1 MNMLNLSIAVTAAAV
16 LVLLIKL
23 LFGNQITP
31 RGHMRLWLLVA
42 VSFIFSPIA
51 EFMPESGLAVR
62 NWLPQS
68 ESTVET
74 VWVEPYEDL
83 NARGFAI
90 EEQGNYYIVQKDH
103 LSLRVPFSDK
113 TLDAEFAATTSRAKL
128 ENWLWFAGAAA
139 VSLWLLLGSRKQ
151 KRKLKALP
159 DGRDAALLAELEAVK
174 VLVGVDNKVRI
185 RIKEGAETTF
195 LTRMRGQYVI
205 ALESGFDAAERR
217 QVLLHELTH
226 LKHGDLG
233 GNQLAAL
240 ILAICWW
247 NPVIWLAFRR
257 FRRDMEIYCDYD
269 AARLS
274 GDKKAY
280 AATLVKAAA
289 GTERFVLGT
298 TSFIGG
304 EREVSV
310 RVKALAAFKK
320 PKTWIAAAAV
330 LALVIGCVCFV
341 LNPVGQNT
349 QANRA
354 ALAEAY
360 DKLLAVNSAEA
371 QRTTNLSYGIL
382 SGARTRETAHL
393 QQTESP
399 LCILGTKTLE
409 ELGAEDAAQA
419 GTDYT
424 FAYYRTGTR
433 GGAVRTYIRR
443 VDSTLGQGWID
454 YGSQTLRGE
463 TIASGYDGEPS
474 SYGQDDLLGN
484 LRQCLKA
491 AAESDR
497 ITRKGNAYQVTMPQD
512 WQLFCAIA
520 ANQGLGSVLSTSGI
534 ELSDLWNEAPNERDA
549 LYQSVGFT
557 MEMDEETMLPRSYTL
572 DFTRTCEL
580 IRERIEAEYDSL
592 GAAVVRVDITSYDAF
607 TEPDYS
613 AFGGEKAFREMLAAA
628 KSPEAM
634 QAEQSR
640 SKADDPSRAKG

>member
-128 ENWLWFAGAAA
+128 ENWLWFAGA
-139 VSLWLLLGSRKQ
+139 VLTGIWMLTGNCRQ

-159 DGRDAALLAELEAVK
+159 DSRDAALLAELEAVK
-174 VLVGVDNKVRI
+174 VLVGVNDKVRI
-185 RIKEGAETTF
+185 CIKEGVETTF

-233 GNQLAAL
+233 GNQSAAL

-247 NPVIWLAFRR
+247 NPVIWMAFRR

-304 EREVSV
+304 EKEASA

-360 DKLLAVNSAEA
+360 DKLLNVNSAEA
-371 QRTTNLSYGIL
+371 QRTTNLSYGVL

-454 YGSQTLRGE
+454 YGSKTLRGE

-520 ANQGLGSVLSTSGI
+520 ANQGLGSVLSASGI

-557 MEMDEETMLPRSYTL
+557 LEMDEETMLPRSYTL
-572 DFTRTCEL
+572 DFTKTCEL

-607 TEPDYS
+607 SEPDYS

-640 SKADDPSRAKG
+640 SKAGDPSQAKR

>member
-51 EFMPESGLAVR
+51 EFMPESSLAVR

-128 ENWLWFAGAAA
+128 ENWVWLAGAAA

-304 EREVSV
+304 EKEVSA

-371 QRTTNLSYGIL
+371 QRTTNLSYGVL

-433 GGAVRTYIRR
+433 GGAVRTYIRS

-520 ANQGLGSVLSTSGI
+520 ANQGLGSVLSASGI

>member
-51 EFMPESGLAVR
+51 EFMPESSLAVR

-371 QRTTNLSYGIL
+371 QRTTNLSYGVL

-409 ELGAEDAAQA
+409 DLGAEDAAQA

-520 ANQGLGSVLSTSGI
+520 ANQGLGSVLSASGI

>member
-280 AATLVKAAA
+280 ATTLVKAAA

-304 EREVSV
+304 EKEVSA

-360 DKLLAVNSAEA
+360 DKLLVVNSAEA

-399 LCILGTKTLE
+399 LCILGTRTLE

-424 FAYYRTGTR
+424 FAYYLTGTR

-443 VDSTLGQGWID
+443 VDSTLGRGWID
-454 YGSQTLRGE
+454 VGSQTLRAE
-463 TIASGYDGEPS
+463 TIASGYDKEPS

-491 AAESDR
+491 AAESDH

-520 ANQGLGSVLSTSGI
+520 ANQGLGSVLSASGI

-592 GAAVVRVDITSYDAF
+592 GAAVVRVDITSYDAIS
-607 TEPDYS
+607 EPDYS

-628 KSPEAM
+628 KSPYLA
-634 QAEQSR
+634 QAE
-640 SKADDPSRAKG
+640 PE

>member
-51 EFMPESGLAVR
+51 EFMPESSLAVR

-74 VWVEPYEDL
+74 VWVDPYEDL

-128 ENWLWFAGAAA
+128 ENWLWLAGM
-139 VSLWLLLGSRKQ
+139 VLTGIWMLTGNCIQ

-159 DGRDAALLAELEAVK
+159 DSRDAALLTELEAVK
-174 VLVGVDNKVRI
+174 VLVGVNDKVRI
-185 RIKEGAETTF
+185 CIKEGVETTF

-233 GNQLAAL
+233 GNQSAAL

-280 AATLVKAAA
+280 ATTLVKAAA

-304 EREVSV
+304 EKEVSV

-330 LALVIGCVCFV
+330 LALVIGCVCFA

-371 QRTTNLSYGIL
+371 QRTTNLSYGVL

-454 YGSQTLRGE
+454 YGSRTLRGE

-520 ANQGLGSVLSTSGI
+520 ANQGLGSVLSASGI

-557 MEMDEETMLPRSYTL
+557 MEMGEETMLPRSYTL

-580 IRERIEAEYDSL
+580 IWERIEAEYDSL

-640 SKADDPSRAKG
+640 SKADDPSQAKG

>member
-51 EFMPESGLAVR
+51 EFMPESGFAVR

-90 EEQGNYYIVQKDH
+90 EEQGNYYAVQKDH

-128 ENWLWFAGAAA
+128 ENWLWFAGA
-139 VSLWLLLGSRKQ
+139 VLTGIWMLTGNCRQ

-159 DGRDAALLAELEAVK
+159 DSRDAALLAELEAVK
-174 VLVGVDNKVRI
+174 VLVGVNDKVRI
-185 RIKEGAETTF
+185 CITEGVETTF

-233 GNQLAAL
+233 GNQSAAL

-247 NPVIWLAFRR
+247 NPVIWMAFRR

-304 EREVSV
+304 EKEASA

-360 DKLLAVNSAEA
+360 DKLLNVNSAEA
-371 QRTTNLSYGIL
+371 QRTTNLSYGVL

-454 YGSQTLRGE
+454 YGSRTLRGE

-497 ITRKGNAYQVTMPQD
+497 ITHKGNAYQVTMPQD

-520 ANQGLGSVLSTSGI
+520 ANQGLGSVLSASGI

-640 SKADDPSRAKG
+640 SKADDPSQAKR

>member
-51 EFMPESGLAVR
+51 EFMPESSLAVR

-68 ESTVET
+68 ETTVET

-90 EEQGNYYIVQKDH
+90 EEQGNYYAVQKDH
-103 LSLRVPFSDK
+103 LSLRVPFSGK

-128 ENWLWFAGAAA
+128 ENWVWLAGAAA

-159 DGRDAALLAELEAVK
+159 DSRDAALLAELEAVK
-174 VLVGVDNKVRI
+174 VLVGVNDKVRI
-185 RIKEGAETTF
+185 CIKEGVETTF

-233 GNQLAAL
+233 GNQSAAL

-257 FRRDMEIYCDYD
+257 FRRDMEVYCDYD

-280 AATLVKAAA
+280 ATTLVKAAA

-304 EREVSV
+304 EKEVSV

-360 DKLLAVNSAEA
+360 DKLLAVNSVEA

-399 LCILGTKTLE
+399 LCILGTRTLE

-419 GTDYT
+419 DTDYT
-424 FAYYRTGTR
+424 FTYYLTGTR
-433 GGAVRTYIRR
+433 GGAVRNYIRR

-454 YGSQTLRGE
+454 FGSQTLRGE
-463 TIASGYDGEPS
+463 TIASGYDKEPS

-520 ANQGLGSVLSTSGI
+520 ANQGLGSVLSASGI

-572 DFTRTCEL
+572 DFTGTCEL

-607 TEPDYS
+607 SEPDYS

>member
-1 MNMLNLSIAVTAAAV
+1 MNMLNLSIAVTAATV

-51 EFMPESGLAVR
+51 EFMPESSLAVR

-90 EEQGNYYIVQKDH
+90 EEQGTYYIVQKDH

-128 ENWLWFAGAAA
+128 ENWLWFAGM
-139 VSLWLLLGSRKQ
+139 VLTGIWLLTGNCIQ

-159 DGRDAALLAELEAVK
+159 DSRDAALLAELEAVK
-174 VLVGVDNKVRI
+174 VLVGVNDKVRI
-185 RIKEGAETTF
+185 CIKEGAETTF

-233 GNQLAAL
+233 GNQSAAL

-257 FRRDMEIYCDYD
+257 FRRDMEVYCDYD

-280 AATLVKAAA
+280 ATTLVKAAA

-304 EREVSV
+304 EKEVSV

-399 LCILGTKTLE
+399 LCILGTRTLE

-419 GTDYT
+419 DTDYT
-424 FAYYRTGTR
+424 FTYYLTGTR
-433 GGAVRTYIRR
+433 GGAVRNYIRR

-454 YGSQTLRGE
+454 CGSQTLRGE
-463 TIASGYDGEPS
+463 TIASGYDKEPS

-512 WQLFCAIA
+512 WQLFCVIA
-520 ANQGLGSVLSTSGI
+520 ANQGLGSVLSASGI
-534 ELSDLWNEAPNERDA
+534 ELSDLWNAAPNERDA

-557 MEMDEETMLPRSYTL
+557 LEMDEETMLPRSYTL

-628 KSPEAM
+628 KSPYLA
-634 QAEQSR
+634 QAE
-640 SKADDPSRAKG
+640 PE

>member
-1 MNMLNLSIAVTAAAV
+1 
-16 LVLLIKL
+16 
-23 LFGNQITP
+23 
-31 RGHMRLWLLVA
+31 
-42 VSFIFSPIA
+42 
-51 EFMPESGLAVR
+51 MPDS
-62 NWLPQS
+62 
-68 ESTVET
+68 
-74 VWVEPYEDL
+74 
-83 NARGFAI
+83 
-90 EEQGNYYIVQKDH
+90 
-103 LSLRVPFSDK
+103 
-113 TLDAEFAATTSRAKL
+113 
-128 ENWLWFAGAAA
+128 
-139 VSLWLLLGSRKQ
+139 
-151 KRKLKALP
+151 
-159 DGRDAALLAELEAVK
+159 RDAALLAELEAVK

-233 GNQLAAL
+233 GNQSAAL

-304 EREVSV
+304 EKEVSV

-399 LCILGTKTLE
+399 LCILGTRTLE

-419 GTDYT
+419 DTDYT
-424 FAYYRTGTR
+424 FTYYLTGTR
-433 GGAVRTYIRR
+433 GGAVRNYIRR

-454 YGSQTLRGE
+454 CGSQTLRGE
-463 TIASGYDGEPS
+463 TIASGYDKEPS

-512 WQLFCAIA
+512 WQLFCVIA
-520 ANQGLGSVLSTSGI
+520 ANQGLGSVLSASGI
-534 ELSDLWNEAPNERDA
+534 ELSDLWNAAPNERDA

-557 MEMDEETMLPRSYTL
+557 LEMDEETMLPRSYTL

-628 KSPEAM
+628 KSPYLA
-634 QAEQSR
+634 QAE
-640 SKADDPSRAKG
+640 PE

>member
-51 EFMPESGLAVR
+51 EFMPESSLAVR

-128 ENWLWFAGAAA
+128 ENWLWFAGA
-139 VSLWLLLGSRKQ
+139 VLTGIWMLTGNCRQ

-174 VLVGVDNKVRI
+174 VLVGVNDKVRI
-185 RIKEGAETTF
+185 CIKEGVETTF

-233 GNQLAAL
+233 GNRLAAL

-247 NPVIWLAFRR
+247 NPVIWMAFRR

-304 EREVSV
+304 EKEASA

-360 DKLLAVNSAEA
+360 DKLLNVNSAEA
-371 QRTTNLSYGIL
+371 QRTTNLSYGVL

-454 YGSQTLRGE
+454 YGSRTLRGE

-520 ANQGLGSVLSTSGI
+520 ANQGLGSVLSASGI
-534 ELSDLWNEAPNERDA
+534 ELSDLWNGAPNERDA

-557 MEMDEETMLPRSYTL
+557 LEMDEETMLPRSYTL

-640 SKADDPSRAKG
+640 SKADDLSRAKG

>member
-31 RGHMRLWLLVA
+31 RVHMRLWLLVA

-51 EFMPESGLAVR
+51 EFMPESSLAVR

-90 EEQGNYYIVQKDH
+90 EEQGNYYAVQKDH

-128 ENWLWFAGAAA
+128 ENWVWLAGAAA

-280 AATLVKAAA
+280 ATTLVKAAA

-304 EREVSV
+304 EKEVSA

-341 LNPVGQNT
+341 LNPVGSNT
-349 QANRA
+349 EANRA

-371 QRTTNLSYGIL
+371 QRTTNLSYGVL

-409 ELGAEDAAQA
+409 DLGAEDAAQA

-433 GGAVRTYIRR
+433 GGAVRTYIRS

-454 YGSQTLRGE
+454 YGSQTLRAE

-520 ANQGLGSVLSTSGI
+520 ANQGLGSVLSASGI

-572 DFTRTCEL
+572 DFTGTCEL

>member
-51 EFMPESGLAVR
+51 EFMPESSLAVR

-68 ESTVET
+68 ETTVET

-90 EEQGNYYIVQKDH
+90 EEQGNYYAVQKDH

-174 VLVGVDNKVRI
+174 VLVGVNDKVRI
-185 RIKEGAETTF
+185 CIKEGVETTF

-205 ALESGFDAAERR
+205 ALESGFDAVERR

-233 GNQLAAL
+233 GNQSAAL

-280 AATLVKAAA
+280 ATTLVKAAA

-360 DKLLAVNSAEA
+360 EKLLAVNSAEA
-371 QRTTNLSYGIL
+371 QRTTNLSYGVL

-399 LCILGTKTLE
+399 LCILGTRTLE

-424 FAYYRTGTR
+424 FAYYLTGTR
-433 GGAVRTYIRR
+433 GGAVRNYIRR

-454 YGSQTLRGE
+454 CGSQTLRGE
-463 TIASGYDGEPS
+463 TIASGYDKEPS

-520 ANQGLGSVLSTSGI
+520 ANQGLGSVLSASGI

-557 MEMDEETMLPRSYTL
+557 LEMDEETMLPRSYTL
-572 DFTRTCEL
+572 DFTKTCEL

-607 TEPDYS
+607 SEPDYS

-628 KSPEAM
+628 KSPYLA
-634 QAEQSR
+634 QAE
-640 SKADDPSRAKG
+640 PE

>member
-51 EFMPESGLAVR
+51 EFMPESSLAVR

-68 ESTVET
+68 ETTVET

-90 EEQGNYYIVQKDH
+90 EEQGNYYAVQKDH

-128 ENWLWFAGAAA
+128 ENWLWFAGM
-139 VSLWLLLGSRKQ
+139 VLTGIWLLTGNCIQ

-159 DGRDAALLAELEAVK
+159 DSRDAALLAELEAVK

-304 EREVSV
+304 EKEVSA

-371 QRTTNLSYGIL
+371 QRTTNLSYGVL

-433 GGAVRTYIRR
+433 GGAVRTYIRS

-454 YGSQTLRGE
+454 YGSRTLRGE

-520 ANQGLGSVLSTSGI
+520 ANQGLGSVLSASGI

>member
-280 AATLVKAAA
+280 ATTLVKAAA

-304 EREVSV
+304 EKEVSA

-341 LNPVGQNT
+341 LNPVGSNIE
-349 QANRA
+349 ANRA

-371 QRTTNLSYGIL
+371 QRTTNLSYGVL

-409 ELGAEDAAQA
+409 DLGAEDAAQA

-520 ANQGLGSVLSTSGI
+520 ANQGLGSVLSASGI

>member
-1 MNMLNLSIAVTAAAV
+1 MNMLNLNIAVTAAAV

-51 EFMPESGLAVR
+51 EFMPESSLAVR

-68 ESTVET
+68 ETTVET

-90 EEQGNYYIVQKDH
+90 EEQGNYYAVQKDH

-128 ENWLWFAGAAA
+128 ENWLWFAGM
-139 VSLWLLLGSRKQ
+139 VLTGIWLLTGNCIQ

-159 DGRDAALLAELEAVK
+159 DSRDAALLAELEAVK
-174 VLVGVDNKVRI
+174 VLVGVNDKVRI
-185 RIKEGAETTF
+185 CIKEGAETTF

-233 GNQLAAL
+233 GNQSAAL

-257 FRRDMEIYCDYD
+257 FRRDMEVYCDYD

-280 AATLVKAAA
+280 ATTLVKAAA

-304 EREVSV
+304 EKEVSA

-382 SGARTRETAHL
+382 SGARTRETAYL

-399 LCILGTKTLE
+399 LCILGTRTLE

-419 GTDYT
+419 DTDYS
-424 FAYYRTGTR
+424 FAYYLTGTR
-433 GGAVRTYIRR
+433 GGAVRTYIRS

-520 ANQGLGSVLSTSGI
+520 ANQGLGSVLSASGI
-534 ELSDLWNEAPNERDA
+534 ELSDLWNAAPNERDA

-557 MEMDEETMLPRSYTL
+557 LEMDEETMLPRSYTL

-628 KSPEAM
+628 KSPYLA
-634 QAEQSR
+634 QAE
-640 SKADDPSRAKG
+640 PE

>member
-128 ENWLWFAGAAA
+128 ENWIWFAGAAA

-233 GNQLAAL
+233 GNQSAAL

-304 EREVSV
+304 EKEASA

-371 QRTTNLSYGIL
+371 QRMTNLSYGVL

-409 ELGAEDAAQA
+409 DLGAEDAAQA

-433 GGAVRTYIRR
+433 GGAVRTYIRS

-454 YGSQTLRGE
+454 YGSRTLRGE
-463 TIASGYDGEPS
+463 TIASGYDGEAS

-497 ITRKGNAYQVTMPQD
+497 ITHKGNAYQVTMPQD

-520 ANQGLGSVLSTSGI
+520 ANQGLGSVLSASGI

>member
-1 MNMLNLSIAVTAAAV
+1 MNMLNLSIAVTAATV

-68 ESTVET
+68 ETTVET

-90 EEQGNYYIVQKDH
+90 EEQGNYYAVQKDH

-128 ENWLWFAGAAA
+128 ENWLWFAGM
-139 VSLWLLLGSRKQ
+139 VLTGIWMLTGNCRQ

-174 VLVGVDNKVRI
+174 VLVGVNDKVRI
-185 RIKEGAETTF
+185 CIKEGAETTF

-233 GNQLAAL
+233 GNQSAAL

-257 FRRDMEIYCDYD
+257 FRRDMEVYCDYD

-280 AATLVKAAA
+280 ATTLVKVAA

-304 EREVSV
+304 EKEVSA

-399 LCILGTKTLE
+399 LCILGTRTLE

-419 GTDYT
+419 DTDYT
-424 FAYYRTGTR
+424 FTYYLTGTR
-433 GGAVRTYIRR
+433 GGAVRNYIRR

-454 YGSQTLRGE
+454 CGSQTLRGE

-520 ANQGLGSVLSTSGI
+520 ANQGLGSVLSASGI
-534 ELSDLWNEAPNERDA
+534 ELSDLWNGAPNERDA

-557 MEMDEETMLPRSYTL
+557 LEMDEETMLPRSYTL

-607 TEPDYS
+607 SEPDYS
-613 AFGGEKAFREMLAAA
+613 AFGGEKAFHEMLAAA

-640 SKADDPSRAKG
+640 SKADDPSQAKG

>member
-128 ENWLWFAGAAA
+128 ENWIWFAGAAA

-280 AATLVKAAA
+280 ATTLVKAAA

-304 EREVSV
+304 EKEVSA

-371 QRTTNLSYGIL
+371 QRMTNLSYGVL

-409 ELGAEDAAQA
+409 DLGAEDAAQA

-433 GGAVRTYIRR
+433 GGAVRTYIRS

-454 YGSQTLRGE
+454 YGSRTLRGE

-497 ITRKGNAYQVTMPQD
+497 ITHKGNAYQVTMPQD

-520 ANQGLGSVLSTSGI
+520 ANQGLGSVLSASGI

-640 SKADDPSRAKG
+640 SKADDPSQAKR

>member
-23 LFGNQITP
+23 LIGNQITP

-128 ENWLWFAGAAA
+128 ENWLWFAGA
-139 VSLWLLLGSRKQ
+139 VLTGIWMLTGNCRQ

-159 DGRDAALLAELEAVK
+159 DSRDAALLAELEAVK
-174 VLVGVDNKVRI
+174 VLVGVNDKVRI
-185 RIKEGAETTF
+185 CIKEGVETTF

-233 GNQLAAL
+233 GNQSAAL

-247 NPVIWLAFRR
+247 NPVIWMAFRR

-304 EREVSV
+304 EKEASA

-360 DKLLAVNSAEA
+360 DKLLNVNSAEA
-371 QRTTNLSYGIL
+371 QRTTNLSYGVL

-454 YGSQTLRGE
+454 YGSRTLRGE

-497 ITRKGNAYQVTMPQD
+497 ITHKGNAYQVTMPQD

-520 ANQGLGSVLSTSGI
+520 ANQGLGSVLSASGI

-640 SKADDPSRAKG
+640 SKADDPSQAKR

>member
-51 EFMPESGLAVR
+51 EFMPESSLAVR

-90 EEQGNYYIVQKDH
+90 EEQGNYYAVQKDH

-128 ENWLWFAGAAA
+128 ENWVWLAGAAA

-257 FRRDMEIYCDYD
+257 FHRDMEIYCDYD

-304 EREVSV
+304 EKEVSA

-371 QRTTNLSYGIL
+371 QRTTNLSYGVL

-433 GGAVRTYIRR
+433 GGAVRTYIRS

-454 YGSQTLRGE
+454 YGSRTLRGE
-463 TIASGYDGEPS
+463 TIASGYDKEPS

-534 ELSDLWNEAPNERDA
+534 DLSDLWNEDPNERDA

-607 TEPDYS
+607 SEPDYS

>member
-51 EFMPESGLAVR
+51 EFMPESSLAVR

-90 EEQGNYYIVQKDH
+90 EEQGNYYAVQKDH

-128 ENWLWFAGAAA
+128 ENWVWLAGAAA

-304 EREVSV
+304 EKEVSA

-371 QRTTNLSYGIL
+371 QRTTNLSYGVL

-433 GGAVRTYIRR
+433 GGAVRTYIRS

-454 YGSQTLRGE
+454 YGSRTLRGE

-534 ELSDLWNEAPNERDA
+534 DLSDLWNEDPNERDA

-607 TEPDYS
+607 SEPDYS

>member
-42 VSFIFSPIA
+42 VSFIFSPIT

-280 AATLVKAAA
+280 ATTLVKAAA

-304 EREVSV
+304 EKEVSA

-371 QRTTNLSYGIL
+371 QRTTNLSYGVL

-409 ELGAEDAAQA
+409 DLGAEDAAQA

-520 ANQGLGSVLSTSGI
+520 ANQGLGSVLSASGI
-534 ELSDLWNEAPNERDA
+534 ELSDLWNAAPNERDA

>member
-51 EFMPESGLAVR
+51 EFMPESSLAVR

-68 ESTVET
+68 ETTVET

-128 ENWLWFAGAAA
+128 ENWLWFAGM
-139 VSLWLLLGSRKQ
+139 VLTGIWLLTGNCRQ

-159 DGRDAALLAELEAVK
+159 DSRDAVLLAELEAVK

-233 GNQLAAL
+233 GNQSAAL

-274 GDKKAY
+274 GDKKVY
-280 AATLVKAAA
+280 ATTLVKAAA

-304 EREVSV
+304 EKEVSV

-320 PKTWIAAAAV
+320 PKIWIAAAAV

-341 LNPVGQNT
+341 INPVGQNT

-393 QQTESP
+393 QQTEAP
-399 LCILGTKTLE
+399 LCILGTRTLE

-419 GTDYT
+419 DTDYT
-424 FAYYRTGTR
+424 FTYYLTGTR

-491 AAESDR
+491 AAESDH

-520 ANQGLGSVLSTSGI
+520 ANQGLGSVLSASGI
-534 ELSDLWNEAPNERDA
+534 ELSDLWNAPFA
-549 LYQSVGFT
+549 S
-557 MEMDEETMLPRSYTL
+557 S
-572 DFTRTCEL
+572 
-580 IRERIEAEYDSL
+580 
-592 GAAVVRVDITSYDAF
+592 
-607 TEPDYS
+607 
-613 AFGGEKAFREMLAAA
+613 
-628 KSPEAM
+628 
-634 QAEQSR
+634 
-640 SKADDPSRAKG
+640 

>member
-90 EEQGNYYIVQKDH
+90 EEQGNYYAVQKDH

-128 ENWLWFAGAAA
+128 ENWLWFAGM
-139 VSLWLLLGSRKQ
+139 VLTGIWMLTGNYRQ

-159 DGRDAALLAELEAVK
+159 DSRDTALLAELEAVK
-174 VLVGVDNKVRI
+174 ALVDVDDKVRI
-185 RIKEGAETTF
+185 CIKEGAETTF

-205 ALESGFDAAERR
+205 ALESGFNAAERR

-233 GNQLAAL
+233 GNQSAAL

-304 EREVSV
+304 EKEVSV

-399 LCILGTKTLE
+399 LCILGTRTLE

-419 GTDYT
+419 DTDYT
-424 FAYYRTGTR
+424 FTYYLTGTR
-433 GGAVRTYIRR
+433 GGAVRNYIRR

-454 YGSQTLRGE
+454 CGSQTLRGE
-463 TIASGYDGEPS
+463 TIASGYDKEPS

-520 ANQGLGSVLSTSGI
+520 ANQGLGSVLSASGI
-534 ELSDLWNEAPNERDA
+534 ELSDLWNAAPNERDA

-557 MEMDEETMLPRSYTL
+557 LEMDEETMLPRSYTL

-580 IRERIEAEYDSL
+580 IRERIEAEYDNL

-640 SKADDPSRAKG
+640 SKADDPSQAKG

>member
-31 RGHMRLWLLVA
+31 RVHMRLWLLVA

-51 EFMPESGLAVR
+51 EFMPESSLAVR

-128 ENWLWFAGAAA
+128 ENWVWLAGAAA

-280 AATLVKAAA
+280 ATTLVKAAA

-304 EREVSV
+304 EKEVSA

-341 LNPVGQNT
+341 LNPVGSNT
-349 QANRA
+349 EANRA

-371 QRTTNLSYGIL
+371 QRTTNLSYGVL

-409 ELGAEDAAQA
+409 DLGAEDAAQA

-433 GGAVRTYIRR
+433 GGAVRTYIRS

-520 ANQGLGSVLSTSGI
+520 ANQGLGSVLSASGI

-607 TEPDYS
+607 SEPDYS

-628 KSPEAM
+628 KSPYLA
-634 QAEQSR
+634 QAE
-640 SKADDPSRAKG
+640 PE

>member
-280 AATLVKAAA
+280 ATTLVKAAA

-304 EREVSV
+304 EKEVSA

-341 LNPVGQNT
+341 LNPVGSNT
-349 QANRA
+349 EANRA

-371 QRTTNLSYGIL
+371 QRTTNLSYGVL
-382 SGARTRETAHL
+382 SDARTRETAHL

-520 ANQGLGSVLSTSGI
+520 ANQGLGSVLSASGI
-534 ELSDLWNEAPNERDA
+534 ELSDLWNGAPNERDA

-580 IRERIEAEYDSL
+580 IRERIEVEYDSL
-592 GAAVVRVDITSYDAF
+592 GAAVVRVEITSYDAF

-640 SKADDPSRAKG
+640 SKADDPSQAKR

>member
-128 ENWLWFAGAAA
+128 ENWVWLAGAAS
-139 VSLWLLLGSRKQ
+139 VSLWLFLGSRKQ

-159 DGRDAALLAELEAVK
+159 DSRDTALLAELEAVK
-174 VLVGVDNKVRI
+174 ALVGVDDKVRI
-185 RIKEGAETTF
+185 CIKEGAETTF

-233 GNQLAAL
+233 GNQSAAL

-304 EREVSV
+304 EKEVSV

-360 DKLLAVNSAEA
+360 EKLLAVNSAEA

-399 LCILGTKTLE
+399 LCILGTRTLE

-419 GTDYT
+419 DTDYT
-424 FAYYRTGTR
+424 FTYYLTGTR
-433 GGAVRTYIRR
+433 GGAVRNYIRR

-454 YGSQTLRGE
+454 CGSQTLRGE

-520 ANQGLGSVLSTSGI
+520 ANQGLGSVLSASGI
-534 ELSDLWNEAPNERDA
+534 ELSDLWNAAPNERDA

-572 DFTRTCEL
+572 DFTGTCEL
-580 IRERIEAEYDSL
+580 IRERIEVEYDSL

-628 KSPEAM
+628 KSPYLA
-634 QAEQSR
+634 QAE
-640 SKADDPSRAKG
+640 PE

>member
-51 EFMPESGLAVR
+51 EFMPESSLAVR

-128 ENWLWFAGAAA
+128 ENWIWFAGAAA

-233 GNQLAAL
+233 GNQSAAL

-280 AATLVKAAA
+280 ATTLVKAAA

-304 EREVSV
+304 EKEVSA

-371 QRTTNLSYGIL
+371 QRMTNLSYGVL

-409 ELGAEDAAQA
+409 DLGAEDAAQA

-433 GGAVRTYIRR
+433 GGAVRTYIRS

-454 YGSQTLRGE
+454 YGSRTLRGE

-520 ANQGLGSVLSTSGI
+520 ANQGLGSVLSASGI

-628 KSPEAM
+628 ESPEAM

>member
-51 EFMPESGLAVR
+51 EFMPESSLAVR

-68 ESTVET
+68 ETTVET

-90 EEQGNYYIVQKDH
+90 EEQGNYYAVQKDH

-174 VLVGVDNKVRI
+174 VLVGVNDKVRI
-185 RIKEGAETTF
+185 CIKEGAETTF

-205 ALESGFDAAERR
+205 ALESGFDAVERR

-233 GNQLAAL
+233 GNQSAAL

-257 FRRDMEIYCDYD
+257 FRRDMEVYCDYD

-280 AATLVKAAA
+280 ATTLVKAAA

-360 DKLLAVNSAEA
+360 EKLLAVNSAEA
-371 QRTTNLSYGIL
+371 QRTTNLSYGVL

-399 LCILGTKTLE
+399 LCILGTRTLE

-424 FAYYRTGTR
+424 FAYYLTGTR
-433 GGAVRTYIRR
+433 GGAVRNYIRR

-454 YGSQTLRGE
+454 CGSQTLRGE
-463 TIASGYDGEPS
+463 TIASGYDKEPS

-520 ANQGLGSVLSTSGI
+520 ANQGLGSVLSASGI

-557 MEMDEETMLPRSYTL
+557 LEMDEETMLPRSYTL
-572 DFTRTCEL
+572 DFTKTCEL

-607 TEPDYS
+607 SEPDYS

-628 KSPEAM
+628 KSPYLAQVEP
-634 QAEQSR
+634 E
-640 SKADDPSRAKG
+640 

>member
-16 LVLLIKL
+16 HVL

-51 EFMPESGLAVR
+51 EFMPESSLAVR

-128 ENWLWFAGAAA
+128 ENWLWFAGA
-139 VSLWLLLGSRKQ
+139 VLTGIWMLTGNCKQ

-304 EREVSV
+304 EKEVSA

-341 LNPVGQNT
+341 LNPVGSNT
-349 QANRA
+349 EANRA

-371 QRTTNLSYGIL
+371 QRTTNLSYGVL

-433 GGAVRTYIRR
+433 GGAVRTYIRS

-454 YGSQTLRGE
+454 YGSRTLRGE

-520 ANQGLGSVLSTSGI
+520 ANQGLGSVLSANGI

>member
-90 EEQGNYYIVQKDH
+90 EEQGNYYIVQKNH

-128 ENWLWFAGAAA
+128 ENWLWFAGA
-139 VSLWLLLGSRKQ
+139 VLTGIWMLTGNCRQ

-159 DGRDAALLAELEAVK
+159 DSRDAALLAELEAVK
-174 VLVGVDNKVRI
+174 VLVGVNDKVRI
-185 RIKEGAETTF
+185 CIKEGAETTF

-205 ALESGFDAAERR
+205 ALESGFDAVERR

-233 GNQLAAL
+233 GNQSAAL

-280 AATLVKAAA
+280 ATTLVKAAA

-304 EREVSV
+304 EKEVSV

-399 LCILGTKTLE
+399 LCILGTRTLE
-409 ELGAEDAAQA
+409 DLGAEDAAQA
-419 GTDYT
+419 DTDYT

-433 GGAVRTYIRR
+433 GGAVRTYIRS

-454 YGSQTLRGE
+454 YGSRTLRGE

-520 ANQGLGSVLSTSGI
+520 ANQGLGSVLSASGI
-534 ELSDLWNEAPNERDA
+534 ELSDLWNEDPNERDA

-580 IRERIEAEYDSL
+580 IWERIEAEYDSL

>member
-42 VSFIFSPIA
+42 ASFIFSPIA

-128 ENWLWFAGAAA
+128 ENWLWFAGM
-139 VSLWLLLGSRKQ
+139 VLTGIWMLTGNCIQ

-159 DGRDAALLAELEAVK
+159 DSRDAALLAELEAVK
-174 VLVGVDNKVRI
+174 VLVGVNDKVRI
-185 RIKEGAETTF
+185 CIKEGAETTF

-233 GNQLAAL
+233 GNQSAAL

-304 EREVSV
+304 EKEVSV

-341 LNPVGQNT
+341 LNPVGQST

-371 QRTTNLSYGIL
+371 QRTTNLSYGVL

-399 LCILGTKTLE
+399 LCILGTMTLE

-424 FAYYRTGTR
+424 VAYYRTGTR
-433 GGAVRTYIRR
+433 GGAVRTYIRS

-474 SYGQDDLLGN
+474 SYGQNDLLGN

-491 AAESDR
+491 AAESDH
-497 ITRKGNAYQVTMPQD
+497 ITRRGNAYQVSMPQD

-534 ELSDLWNEAPNERDA
+534 ELSDLWNEDPNERNA

-640 SKADDPSRAKG
+640 SKADDLSRAKG

>member
-1 MNMLNLSIAVTAAAV
+1 MNMLNLSIALTAAAV

-51 EFMPESGLAVR
+51 EFMPESGFAVR

-90 EEQGNYYIVQKDH
+90 EEQGNYYAVQKDH

-128 ENWLWFAGAAA
+128 ENWLWFAGM
-139 VSLWLLLGSRKQ
+139 VLTGIWMLTGNCRQ

-174 VLVGVDNKVRI
+174 VLVGVNDKVRI
-185 RIKEGAETTF
+185 CIKEGAETTF

-233 GNQLAAL
+233 GNQSAAL

-274 GDKKAY
+274 GNKKAY

-289 GTERFVLGT
+289 GTEHFVLGT

-304 EREVSV
+304 EKEVSA

-341 LNPVGQNT
+341 LNPVGQST

-371 QRTTNLSYGIL
+371 QRTTNLSYGVL

-393 QQTESP
+393 QQTEAP

-419 GTDYT
+419 DTDYT
-424 FAYYRTGTR
+424 FTYYRTGTR
-433 GGAVRTYIRR
+433 GGAVRTYIRS
-443 VDSTLGQGWID
+443 VDSTLGRGWID

-463 TIASGYDGEPS
+463 TIASGYDKEPS

-491 AAESDR
+491 AAESDH

-520 ANQGLGSVLSTSGI
+520 ANQGLGSVLAASGI
-534 ELSDLWNEAPNERDA
+534 DLSDLWNEDPNERDA

-592 GAAVVRVDITSYDAF
+592 GAAFVRVDITSYDAF

-628 KSPEAM
+628 KSPYLA
-634 QAEQSR
+634 QAE
-640 SKADDPSRAKG
+640 PE

>member
-1 MNMLNLSIAVTAAAV
+1 M
-16 LVLLIKL
+16 
-23 LFGNQITP
+23 
-31 RGHMRLWLLVA
+31 
-42 VSFIFSPIA
+42 
-51 EFMPESGLAVR
+51 
-62 NWLPQS
+62 
-68 ESTVET
+68 
-74 VWVEPYEDL
+74 
-83 NARGFAI
+83 
-90 EEQGNYYIVQKDH
+90 
-103 LSLRVPFSDK
+103 
-113 TLDAEFAATTSRAKL
+113 
-128 ENWLWFAGAAA
+128 
-139 VSLWLLLGSRKQ
+139 
-151 KRKLKALP
+151 
-159 DGRDAALLAELEAVK
+159 K
-174 VLVGVDNKVRI
+174 VLVGVDDKVRI

-233 GNQLAAL
+233 GNQSAAL

-247 NPVIWLAFRR
+247 NPVIWMAFRR

-304 EREVSV
+304 EKEASA

-360 DKLLAVNSAEA
+360 DKLLNVNSAEA
-371 QRTTNLSYGIL
+371 QRTTNLSYGVL

-454 YGSQTLRGE
+454 YGSRTLRGE

-497 ITRKGNAYQVTMPQD
+497 ITHKGNAYQVTMPQD

-520 ANQGLGSVLSTSGI
+520 ANQGLGSVLSASGI

-640 SKADDPSRAKG
+640 SKADDPSQAKR

>member
-128 ENWLWFAGAAA
+128 ENWIWFAGAAA

-280 AATLVKAAA
+280 ATTLVKAAA

-304 EREVSV
+304 EKEVSA

-371 QRTTNLSYGIL
+371 QRMTNLSYGVL

-409 ELGAEDAAQA
+409 DLGAEDAAQA

-433 GGAVRTYIRR
+433 GGAVRTYIRS

-454 YGSQTLRGE
+454 YGSRTLRGE

-520 ANQGLGSVLSTSGI
+520 ANQGLGSVLSASGI

>member
-90 EEQGNYYIVQKDH
+90 EEQGNYYIVQKNH

-128 ENWLWFAGAAA
+128 ENWLWFAGA
-139 VSLWLLLGSRKQ
+139 VLTGIWMLTGNCRQ

-159 DGRDAALLAELEAVK
+159 DSRDAALLAELEAVK
-174 VLVGVDNKVRI
+174 VLVGVNDKVRI
-185 RIKEGAETTF
+185 CIKEGVETTF

-233 GNQLAAL
+233 GNQSAAL

-304 EREVSV
+304 EKEASA

-371 QRTTNLSYGIL
+371 QRTTNLSYGVL

-399 LCILGTKTLE
+399 LCILGTRTLE

-419 GTDYT
+419 DTDYT
-424 FAYYRTGTR
+424 FTYYLTGTR
-433 GGAVRTYIRR
+433 GGTVRTYIRS

-454 YGSQTLRGE
+454 YGSKTLRGE

-607 TEPDYS
+607 SEPDYS

-640 SKADDPSRAKG
+640 SKADDPSQAKR

>member
-128 ENWLWFAGAAA
+128 ENWLWFAGA
-139 VSLWLLLGSRKQ
+139 VLTGIWMLTGNCRQ

-159 DGRDAALLAELEAVK
+159 DSRDAALLAELEAVK
-174 VLVGVDNKVRI
+174 VLVGVNDKVRI
-185 RIKEGAETTF
+185 CIKEGVETTF

-233 GNQLAAL
+233 GNQSAAL

-247 NPVIWLAFRR
+247 NPVIWMAFRR

-304 EREVSV
+304 EKEASA

-360 DKLLAVNSAEA
+360 DKLLNVNSAEA
-371 QRTTNLSYGIL
+371 QRTTNLSYGVL

-454 YGSQTLRGE
+454 YGSRTLRGE

-497 ITRKGNAYQVTMPQD
+497 ITHKGNAYQVTMPQD

-520 ANQGLGSVLSTSGI
+520 ANQGLGSVLSASGI

-640 SKADDPSRAKG
+640 SKADDPSQAKR